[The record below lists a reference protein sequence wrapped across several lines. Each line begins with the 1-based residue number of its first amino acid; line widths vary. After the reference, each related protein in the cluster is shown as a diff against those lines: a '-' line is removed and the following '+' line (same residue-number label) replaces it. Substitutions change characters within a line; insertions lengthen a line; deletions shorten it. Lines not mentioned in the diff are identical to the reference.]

1 MNIVH
6 GHQADVTTVPRSD
19 VFTGE
24 VQMNTVLPSTEGVM
38 IGSVLFP
45 PGARTNWHTHE
56 RGQILH
62 VLAGRGQV
70 YDREGTGS
78 PIGPGDVVFISPGE
92 EHWHGAQP
100 DSYMV
105 HLAISLGEAVWL
117 DPVADDDYARGS
129 A

>member
-1 MNIVH
+1 MKIVH
-6 GHQADVTTVPRSD
+6 GHETDVSTTVRTD

-24 VQMNTVLPSTEGVM
+24 VQMNGILPATDGVM

-45 PGARTNWHTHE
+45 PGARTDWHTHE
-56 RGQILH
+56 RGQVLH

-70 YDREGTGS
+70 WDRSGNGS
-78 PIGPGDVVFISPGE
+78 AIGPGDIVFIPPGD

-105 HLAISLGEAVWL
+105 HLAISLGEAEWL
-117 DPVADDDYARGS
+117 DKVSDEDYNR
-129 A
+129 

>member
-6 GHQADVTTVPRSD
+6 GYEADVSTAVRTD

-24 VQMNTVLPSTEGVM
+24 VQMNTVMPATDGVM

-45 PGARTNWHTHE
+45 PGARTDWHRHE

-62 VLAGRGQV
+62 VLAGRGQI
-70 YDREGTGS
+70 YDRNGNGS

-105 HLAISLGEAVWL
+105 HLAISLGETDWL
-117 DPVADDDYARGS
+117 DKVSDEDYNR
-129 A
+129 